1 MDEREEEGGER
12 ANRLKAA
19 MEAKLAAEPAVKGT
33 IACPGCASDGD
44 WYREWV
50 ECGCLLARR
59 LCDAGDDHNKSDAQY
74 CEAPRGFAMFEH
86 AAVCAALG
94 VSTCAHSQRLQRGQ
108 YLCANQ
114 LFDETLRPRKVRLET
129 GGYLSYRRRGG
140 SRRVRF
146 ARPPLKLDS
155 GPRAWPSAH
164 MSCREHRVC
173 CESRSAGP

>member
-1 MDEREEEGGER
+1 GQLRVQDVR
-12 ANRLKAA
+12 ATAIGTGSRVVGRSGAVIA
-19 MEAKLAAEPAVKGT
+19 GYARPDSFPAGRQT
-33 IACPGCASDGD
+33 
-44 WYREWV
+44 EWV

-129 GGYLSYRRRGG
+129 GGYLSYRRRG
-140 SRRVRF
+140 
-146 ARPPLKLDS
+146 
-155 GPRAWPSAH
+155 
-164 MSCREHRVC
+164 
-173 CESRSAGP
+173 